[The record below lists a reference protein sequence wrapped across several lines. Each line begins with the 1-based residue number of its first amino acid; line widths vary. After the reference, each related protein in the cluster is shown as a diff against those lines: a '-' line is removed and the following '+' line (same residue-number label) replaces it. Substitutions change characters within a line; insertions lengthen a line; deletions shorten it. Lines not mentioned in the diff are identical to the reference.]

1 MSYYIMD
8 GQFYSS
14 DELYHYGV
22 KGMKWGVRK
31 EQYKAMNRQQRKA
44 TRQKYYDT
52 AEGKEYKIKRNT
64 AIATMLGGPLAGI
77 IAGSITAKRNG
88 QSGKQV
94 DKGKAYVEK
103 MNTTKVRELTS
114 SSSRKSLSTANE
126 GSDSWWENSRVTG
139 QEEAEFWKALAKQME
154 NDPEFRRAVSK

>member
-103 MNTTKVRELTS
+103 LAATRTVELKKPT
-114 SSSRKSLSTANE
+114 
-126 GSDSWWENSRVTG
+126 WEDTRVTG